1 MEHGREEGA
10 WMQKRA
16 PRLTA
21 VALAVLKVTSTAVV
35 KKLLPRFGIAITGDR
50 EFWAMRGIEG
60 VVLALLTLILTI
72 GVWLARH

>member
-1 MEHGREEGA
+1 
-10 WMQKRA
+10 MQKRA